1 LVESNIVMT
10 QITAAGIVIGVINWF
25 KNSPYFPWF
34 TAEKKNLLRTAA
46 VVGSFLA
53 TAGIHYTWNA
63 GTRTVGV
70 SIPTLAGLWAFG
82 VGWVKSFIT
91 QEITY
96 QATSNNS
103 ALLKSILA
111 AVKPAK
117 PSA

>member
-53 TAGIHYTWNA
+53 TAGLHYTWTA

-70 SIPTLAGLWAFG
+70 IPTLAGLWAFG
-82 VGWVKSFIT
+82 VGWAKSFIT
-91 QEITY
+91 QEIAY

-111 AVKPAK
+111 AVKPAN
-117 PSA
+117 PPA